1 MKKFKLSV
9 FAVFLAFI
17 AVTLLSAKAFASAGD
32 DLFNSKQ
39 YEAAADVFAAD
50 LQQNSS
56 NAKKAAYD
64 LLMLGQSL
72 DKALSEINTK
82 AERSCF
88 RSGKGGSG
96 GGGGKLCMVEFA
108 EKLNAKYGPASFFYD
123 EQQILIVYTGAQ
135 FRTIL
140 EKYPQ
145 SDVAEQADYLL
156 LSKKLIGHPDTVL
169 PQIKDFI
176 ERNKSGEFNRK
187 GRLLWARINE
197 DIWVIHRKW
206 SWVLYNWS
214 ISPEELIVKAE
225 PYRQEAIRS
234 FESLIKDAPRSE
246 EGKAAKKE
254 LEQLKKYEDD
264 GKIYGIIN
272 ESTIAGSGK

>member
-1 MKKFKLSV
+1 MKKFNLL
-9 FAVFLAFI
+9 AIIGLLAFFAAAI
-17 AVTLLSAKAFASAGD
+17 FSGDVFASAGES
-32 DLFNSKQ
+32 LFSSKQ
-39 YEAAADVFAAD
+39 YEAAADVFTAE
-50 LQQNSS
+50 LQQNSA
-56 NAKKAAYD
+56 NPKKTAYN

-72 DKALSEINTK
+72 DKALGEINTK
-82 AERSCF
+82 AERECF

-96 GGGGKLCMVEFA
+96 GGGGKLCMMEFA
-108 EKLNAKYGPASFFYD
+108 EKLNAKYGPASFVYD
-123 EQQILIVYTGAQ
+123 EQQILLVYTGAQ

-140 EKYPQ
+140 EKYPK
-145 SDVAEQADYLL
+145 SDVAAQADYLL
-156 LSKKLIGHPDTVL
+156 LSKKLIGSPDAVL

-187 GRLLWARINE
+187 GQLLWARINE

-234 FESLIKDAPRSE
+234 FEELIKAAPRSE

-254 LEQLKKYEDD
+254 LELLKKYQDD

-272 ESTIAGSGK
+272 ESLLTGK